1 MSKCGD
7 LRIAVFGNTYQDPY
21 LLQLKEL
28 FFKLKEKGIE
38 VDIERK
44 FYDYLAD
51 RIEVSAFSD
60 IVDTPT
66 ENYDLVLSIGG
77 DGTFLHTA
85 QWVADLGIP
94 ILGIN
99 TGHLGFLSMYRL
111 EETDDLIDSLMNNN
125 LVIEQRLLLQVI
137 SQELPKDVWPYA
149 LNEVAILKQDT
160 SSMISVRAEVNGFFL
175 ADYLVDGLVIAT
187 PTGST
192 GYNLSVGGPILQ
204 PTIDNCVLSPIAPHT
219 LTMRPL
225 VVSADSE
232 IKTITTSRVDTYR
245 LSLDGRSFS
254 LPCETEITIR
264 KAPFSI
270 SVMRQTDNNFA
281 DTLRDKLHWG
291 KR

>member
-1 MSKCGD
+1 MSESKR
-7 LRIAVFGNTYQDPY
+7 LKIAVFGNAYQDPY
-21 LLQLKEL
+21 LSQLKEL
-28 FFKLKEKGIE
+28 FAKLADNAFV
-38 VDIERK
+38 VDIERN
-44 FYDYLAD
+44 FHDYLSQ
-51 RIEVSAFSD
+51 RIGDFAFSKVVEIPSD
-60 IVDTPT
+60 D
-66 ENYDLVLSIGG
+66 YALVLSIGG

-85 QWVADLGIP
+85 QWVGDRGLP

-111 EETDDLIDSLMNNN
+111 EETDDLIKSLINND
-125 LVIEQRLLLQVI
+125 LTTEQRLLLQVV
-137 SQELPKDVWPYA
+137 SSELPKDVWPYA
-149 LNEVAILKQDT
+149 LNEIAILKQDT
-160 SSMISVRAEVNGFFL
+160 SSMISIRTEVNGFFL
-175 ADYLVDGLVIAT
+175 ADYLGDGLVVST

-192 GYNLSVGGPILQ
+192 GYNLSAGGPIMQ

-225 VVSADSE
+225 VVSANSE
-232 IKTITTSRVDTYR
+232 IRAVTASRVDTYR

-270 SVMRQTDNNFA
+270 SVMRHVNDNFA
-281 DTLRDKLHWG
+281 GTLRDKLHWG